1 MKQAFQ
7 KVECNSKT
15 ISKTLEKLVEL
26 YKKWT
31 MPKDK
36 RLDTTERNMEK
47 VIQTVIAATDK
58 KTTAVAMDKAMV
70 TETNRKT
77 ISPFLLFFKFQ
88 PIFKSN
94 LFY

>member
-36 RLDTTERNMEK
+36 RLDNTECKMEK
-47 VIQTVIAATDK
+47 AIQTVMAATDK
-58 KTTAVAMDKAMV
+58 KTTAAAIDKAM
-70 TETNRKT
+70 ET
-77 ISPFLLFFKFQ
+77 
-88 PIFKSN
+88 
-94 LFY
+94 

>member
-1 MKQAFQ
+1 VFQ

-36 RLDTTERNMEK
+36 SDTDGNGGHGQEN
-47 VIQTVIAATDK
+47 
-58 KTTAVAMDKAMV
+58 
-70 TETNRKT
+70 NG
-77 ISPFLLFFKFQ
+77 SG
-88 PIFKSN
+88 N
-94 LFY
+94 G